1 MNYNQELKSRFL
13 TLLWNVGGMLLAGM
27 LDIILQNLS
36 SFNLPIWAVGL
47 LGLIIPQI
55 TKFIRNYN
63 ETKKIEIG
71 D

>member
-13 TLLWNVGGMLLAGM
+13 TLLWNVGGMLLAGV
-27 LDIILQNLS
+27 LDIVLQNLT
-36 SFNLPIWAVGL
+36 SFNLPLWAVAL
-47 LGLIIPQI
+47 LGMVIPQI

-63 ETKKIEIG
+63 EKQIQIG